1 MGGSRGRWLTVG
13 QPAASAAIEAMVAG
27 GSVPHAILLVGPPG
41 VGKTTLALDL
51 AAALLCEAPVPDRP
65 CRTCRGCRLVASGN
79 HPDLHRL
86 RPDGPGGQV
95 RIDQVRALVGRL
107 ALLPV
112 EGGSRIAIGESAH
125 RLNEDAQN
133 ALLKTLE
140 EPPAGVVIVLCA
152 DDEDRL
158 LPTIHSRC
166 ARLRLG
172 TVGRREIEEWLTER
186 GDGDP
191 PTAAR
196 VARLAGGRPGLALAY
211 ATAPAAVAA
220 RAEIDRSLID
230 ILTARPHVRLGAM
243 KPLLA
248 RARALADALEDT
260 RSGARGSGTAEAS
273 RAADEPTAG
282 DPAPDRAAE
291 PSTDTGRVD
300 DGSAARVSALDR
312 RRAAAQL
319 LDAWR
324 ALAIDLARARLGDDG
339 RLHDPGL
346 LEEVR
351 GAAVGLPA
359 SSLEGFIGELA
370 RAEDVLDGN
379 ANPELTVD
387 VLALAWPRLGD
398 AAASGPPADRGGSAP
413 TGT

>member
-1 MGGSRGRWLTVG
+1 
-13 QPAASAAIEAMVAG
+13 
-27 GSVPHAILLVGPPG
+27 
-41 VGKTTLALDL
+41 
-51 AAALLCEAPVPDRP
+51 
-65 CRTCRGCRLVASGN
+65 
-79 HPDLHRL
+79 
-86 RPDGPGGQV
+86 
-95 RIDQVRALVGRL
+95 
-107 ALLPV
+107 
-112 EGGSRIAIGESAH
+112 ESAH

-196 VARLAGGRPGLALAY
+196 VARY
-211 ATAPAAVAA
+211 ATAPEAVAA

-273 RAADEPTAG
+273 RAADEPIAG

-300 DGSAARVSALDR
+300 DGSAARASALDR

-387 VLALAWPRLGD
+387 VLALAWPRLAD
-398 AAASGPPADRGGSAP
+398 AAASGPPADRGGLAP

>member
-1 MGGSRGRWLTVG
+1 M
-13 QPAASAAIEAMVAG
+13 
-27 GSVPHAILLVGPPG
+27 PHAILFVGPAG

-51 AAALLCEAPVPDRP
+51 AAALLCEAPIADRP

-112 EGGSRIAIGESAH
+112 EGGSRIAIVESAH
-125 RLNEDAQN
+125 RLNDDAQN

-166 ARLRLG
+166 ARIRLG
-172 TVGRREIEEWLTER
+172 TVGRREIEEWLAER

-211 ATAPAAVAA
+211 ATEPDAVAA
-220 RAEIDRSLID
+220 RAEIDRSLVD
-230 ILTARPHVRLGAM
+230 ILSTRPHVRLGAM

-248 RARALADALEDT
+248 RARALADALDGRRAT
-260 RSGARGSGTAEAS
+260 RRGSSTAEAS
-273 RAADEPTAG
+273 GAEAEPTDG
-282 DPAPDRAAE
+282 NPAPDRPPE
-291 PSTDTGRVD
+291 PSDAGPID
-300 DGSAARVSALDR
+300 DGSAARASAVDR

-339 RLHDPGL
+339 RMHDPGL

-351 GAAVGLPA
+351 EAAGQLPA
-359 SSLEGFIGELA
+359 GSLEAFVAELA
-370 RAEDVLDGN
+370 RAEEVLDGN

-387 VLALAWPRLGD
+387 VLALAWPRLEET
-398 AAASGPPADRGGSAP
+398 AASGPAADRGRLAR
-413 TGT
+413 TGA